1 MKMEHRSMDINDPSC
16 NPEVWGGIECT
27 INRVQDVF
35 RDQLKYSGHYS
46 RTGDIE
52 RFAELGIKKLRY
64 PLLWESHQPATSMPI
79 DWSWTEE
86 QLNTIREKNIEP
98 IAGLVHHGSGP
109 AFTDLTDVDFPNKLA
124 SYAKAVAKKFPWIEY
139 YTPVNEPLTTA
150 RFSGLYGFWYP
161 HVKNELTFFKM
172 LINQLKGVVL
182 SMQAIRK
189 INSKAKLVQTEDLS
203 KTHSTSLLSYQA
215 DFENERRWLTYDL
228 LCGKVNQQ
236 HFFWNYLISLGVEC
250 RDLEFFL
257 SNPCPPD
264 IVGFNYYVTSERYLD
279 EEIDKYHS
287 STHGG
292 NYKHKYADVEAV
304 RIKKLCG
311 LKILLKEA
319 WERYKIPIAITE
331 NHLSCTREE
340 QMRWLKENWEDC
352 CTLKEQGVNIVAI
365 TVWSLLGAFDWN
377 SLLTCENS
385 YYESGAFDIGDNKIR
400 KTALGKM
407 VQSIA
412 SSGEYH
418 HPLLSIKGW
427 WNKNRNMDQLMNSK
441 KENKLLIIGRNG
453 TLGNAFM
460 KICDHRSI
468 PYIAL
473 SRNDLDISNERQV
486 RSVIDEYRPWGV
498 INTAGYVKVDD
509 AETNYNECFSINTI
523 APGILANTCNIRG
536 IRFMTFS
543 SDLVFDGSKKTP
555 YHETDIAKPLNIYG
569 VSKVNGEQI
578 VLKANPTSLI
588 IRTSAFF
595 GPWDRYNFVYTIL
608 DSLKNERSYSVVKD
622 VIVSPTYVPDLANTS
637 MDLFIDEEKGIWH
650 LSNDGMLSWAEFACA
665 IADRAGYSKNNFLF
679 RNLEEMG
686 WKAKRPL
693 YSALKSDKGIKLP
706 VLDNAL
712 ERFFEHKTV

>member
-1 MKMEHRSMDINDPSC
+1 MEHSSTDIKYQSC
-16 NPEVWGGIECT
+16 IPEVWGGVECT
-27 INRVQDVF
+27 INRVRDDF
-35 RDQLKYSGHYS
+35 RDQLQYSGHYS
-46 RTGDIE
+46 RAGDIE

-64 PLLWESHQPATSMPI
+64 PLLWEFHQPVANRPI
-79 DWSWTEE
+79 DWSWTEK
-86 QLNTIREKNIEP
+86 QLNAIRERNIEP

-109 AFTDLTDVDFPNKLA
+109 AFTDLTDPDFADKLA
-124 SYAKAVAKKFPWIEY
+124 SYAHAVAKKFPWIEY

-161 HVKNELTFFKM
+161 HIKNELTFFKM
-172 LINQLKGVVL
+172 LINQLKGIVL

-189 INSKAKLVQTEDLS
+189 INPKAKLVQTEDLS
-203 KTHSTSLLSYQA
+203 KTHSTTLLSYQA

-228 LCGKVNQQ
+228 LCGKVDQQ
-236 HFFWNYLISLGVEC
+236 HFFWNYLISLGIDTE
-250 RDLEFFL
+250 DLDFFL
-257 SNPCPPD
+257 TNPCAPN
-264 IVGFNYYVTSERYLD
+264 IIGFNYYVTSERYLD
-279 EEIDKYHS
+279 ENIDKYHR

-292 NYKHKYADVEAV
+292 NHKHKYADVEAV
-304 RIKKLCG
+304 RVKELSG
-311 LKILLKEA
+311 LKVLLKEA
-319 WERYKIPIAITE
+319 WQRYKIPIAITE

-340 QMRWLKENWEDC
+340 QMRWFKENWEDC
-352 CTLKEQGVNIVAI
+352 CHLKEQEVNIIAI

-377 SLLTCENS
+377 SLLTSTNN
-385 YYESGAFDIGDNKIR
+385 YYESGAFDIGSNKIR

-412 SSGEYH
+412 TSGEYI
-418 HPLLSIKGW
+418 HPLLKVKGW
-427 WNKNRNMDQLMNSK
+427 WNKSRNMDHIMNSK
-441 KENKLLIIGRNG
+441 KENKLLIIGKNG

-460 KICDHRSI
+460 RICDHRSI
-468 PYIAL
+468 PYVAL
-473 SRNDLDISNERQV
+473 SRKDLDISNERQV
-486 RSVIDEYRPWGV
+486 RAVIDEYRPWGI

-523 APGILANTCNIRG
+523 APGILANACNIRG

-569 VSKVNGEQI
+569 VSKISGEQ
-578 VLKANPTSLI
+578 VVQKSNPTSLI

-608 DSLKNERSYSVVKD
+608 DSLENERSYSVVKD
-622 VIVSPTYVPDLANTS
+622 VIVSPTYVPDLANAS

-650 LSNDGMLSWAEFACA
+650 LSNDGMLSWAEFACT
-665 IADRAGYSKNNFLF
+665 IADRGGYNKNNLLF
-679 RNLEEMG
+679 KNLDEMG

-712 ERFFEHKTV
+712 ERFFEHRTV